1 MVTGRC
7 IHNPFK
13 KISGIFQTALKTLCD
28 SSASVNVVKSD
39 RQIHFPPFRLDR
51 LSGRVCRGD
60 ETIAIRPKAFAVLT
74 YLLERRGK
82 LATKDE
88 LLDACWPE
96 MAVSDTVL
104 SGYRF
109 IGEITEDKGT
119 RGQGD
124 KETGGQGE
132 IETGRQGDKETGD
145 KEK

>member
-1 MVTGRC
+1 
-7 IHNPFK
+7 
-13 KISGIFQTALKTLCD
+13 
-28 SSASVNVVKSD
+28 VVKSD

-124 KETGGQGE
+124 KETVSLPLSLSPCP
-132 IETGRQGDKETGD
+132 IVPLSPCPLVPSLIPFPNYFLAFLHKIVI
-145 KEK
+145 